1 MDEMLFKL
9 RTKFMRKVIS
19 KSLSNAIQSKFGYK
33 IDIQFKDLEATFND
47 GEITINADLG
57 VKMDKHEFIRILKT
71 KGLD

>member
-57 VKMDKHEFIRILKT
+57 VKMDKQEFIRILKT

>member
-9 RTKFMRKVIS
+9 RTKFMGKVIS
-19 KSLSNAIQSKFGYK
+19 KVLSKAIQSKFGYK

-47 GEITINADLG
+47 GEITINADLE
-57 VKMDKHEFIRILKT
+57 VKMDKQEFIRILKS

>member
-1 MDEMLFKL
+1 MLFKL

-57 VKMDKHEFIRILKT
+57 VKMDKQEFIRILKT

>member
-1 MDEMLFKL
+1 MDEMLIKL
-9 RTKFMRKVIS
+9 RTKFMEKVIS

-47 GEITINADLG
+47 GEITINADLE
-57 VKMDKHEFIRILKT
+57 VKMDEQEFIRILKS

>member
-47 GEITINADLG
+47 GEIAINADLE
-57 VKMDKHEFIRILKT
+57 VKMDKQEFIRILKS

>member
-1 MDEMLFKL
+1 MLIKL
-9 RTKFMRKVIS
+9 RTKFMEKVIS

-57 VKMDKHEFIRILKT
+57 VKMDKQEFIRILKT